1 MNQQSPMLRLWE
13 LGAAQHGSL
22 IRAILSAVAGVLC
35 GMAPYFAAA
44 QILSLIHIFSQIAQS
59 PFPTINAPTS
69 GPSSSTVNP
78 SSVCLSL
85 YP

>member
-35 GMAPYFAAA
+35 GMTPYFAAA
-44 QILSLIHIFSQIAQS
+44 QIILGLLSGNQEF
-59 PFPTINAPTS
+59 
-69 GPSSSTVNP
+69 
-78 SSVCLSL
+78 L
-85 YP
+85 YR